1 MVYIA
6 DYFDWKTELDGDCK
20 YKMIEFSIMDF

>member
-6 DYFDWKTELDGDCK
+6 DYFDWKTELDGDYK
-20 YKMIEFSIMDF
+20 YKMIEFSIIDF